1 MPGGFH
7 LPPASGFMRQKQPC
21 GYLWGRQ
28 RLSGDMEQ
36 KALVMAL
43 IGVLGIG
50 AQWIA
55 WRTGWPAIALMLA
68 AGVIAGPI
76 TGVIIP
82 EHTFGDLLEPM
93 ISVAVA
99 LILFEGGLSL
109 NFRELRKTEGA
120 VTRLMMIGIPLGW
133 VLGSLAC
140 YYVAGLV
147 WPVAILFAGI
157 LVVTGPTVVIPLL
170 RQSNIAARPR
180 AILKWEAIVNDPFG
194 ALCAVITYEYLRRVD
209 QGGTLVS
216 VVVALLGAAVVSG
229 LIGYGMARAIAWAFP
244 RGHVPEYLKA
254 PVLLVAVIGTFVLSN
269 LIQQETG
276 LLAVTVMGVAVANM
290 RLDSLRDIH
299 PFKENVTVLLISGV
313 FVLLSASLDLNVL
326 RLFEWRFAA
335 FLFALLFLVRPA
347 TVLIALAFSK
357 IPWNERLLVAWIAP
371 RGVVAVAVSGLFAL
385 RLDQLGYG
393 NGNILVTLSFAVV
406 VATIIAHGFSI
417 RYVAR
422 WLKVTGATQKGL
434 LIVGSTPWSISLA
447 QQIQSLGLPVTIADT
462 SWQRLSGPRQAGI
475 GTYHGEI
482 LAETTEERLD
492 LTQFQVLVATTD
504 NEAYNALVC
513 NEFAH
518 DIGRDSVYQ
527 LGGSGDDEDHR
538 SLPEALR
545 GRAMFTTG
553 HGVEDILQREAAGW
567 TFRKTRISEQFNFDH
582 ARSALP
588 DEADML
594 FVLRKDGRIRFFT
607 HAARPTPQ
615 TGDIVVSYGPSRHGD
630 PDAKQSSHIGGD
642 VA

>member
-1 MPGGFH
+1 
-7 LPPASGFMRQKQPC
+7 
-21 GYLWGRQ
+21 
-28 RLSGDMEQ
+28 MENQ
-36 KALVMAL
+36 ALVFAL
-43 IGVLGIG
+43 IGILGIG

-68 AGVIAGPI
+68 AGVIAGPLTRLI
-76 TGVIIP
+76 VPDQI
-82 EHTFGDLLEPM
+82 FGELLEPM

-133 VLGSLAC
+133 VLGAFAC
-140 YYVAGLV
+140 YYIAGLV

-209 QGGTLVS
+209 EGGTLLS
-216 VVVALLGAAVVSG
+216 VVAALLGAAVVSG
-229 LIGYGMARAIAWAFP
+229 LIGYAMARAIAWAFP

-254 PVLLVAVIGTFVLSN
+254 PVLLVAVISTFVLSN
-269 LIQQETG
+269 LVQQETG

-299 PFKENVTVLLISGV
+299 PFKENITVLLISGV
-313 FVLLSASLDLNVL
+313 FVLLSASLDFDVL

-417 RYVAR
+417 RFVAR

-447 QQIQSLGLPVTIADT
+447 RQIQSLGLPVMIADS
-462 SWQRLSGPRQAGI
+462 SWQRLSAVRQAGI
-475 GTYHGEI
+475 DAYHGEI

-492 LTQFQVLVATTD
+492 LTRFQVLAATTD

-513 NEFAH
+513 SEFAH

-545 GRAMFTTG
+545 GRAMFTAG

-567 TFRKTRISEQFNFDH
+567 TFRKTRISEQFNFED
-582 ARSALP
+582 ARSTLP

-594 FVLRKDGRIRFFT
+594 LVLRKDGRIRFFS

-615 TGDIVVSYGPSRHGD
+615 SGDIVVSYGPSRYADREASLSFQTGE
-630 PDAKQSSHIGGD
+630 AL
-642 VA
+642 A

>member
-1 MPGGFH
+1 
-7 LPPASGFMRQKQPC
+7 
-21 GYLWGRQ
+21 
-28 RLSGDMEQ
+28 MEQ
-36 KALVMAL
+36 QALVFAL
-43 IGVLGIG
+43 IGILGIG

-68 AGVIAGPI
+68 AGVLAGPV
-76 TGVIIP
+76 TGLIVP
-82 EHTFGDLLEPM
+82 ERTFGELLEPM
-93 ISVAVA
+93 VSVAVA

-120 VTRLMMIGIPLGW
+120 VTRLMLIGIPLGW
-133 VLGSLAC
+133 VLGTLAC

-170 RQSNIAARPR
+170 RQSNVAPRPR

-209 QGGTLVS
+209 EGGTLLS
-216 VVVALLGAAVVSG
+216 VVAALLGAAVVAG
-229 LIGYGMARAIAWAFP
+229 LIGYATARAIAWAFP

-313 FVLLSASLDLNVL
+313 FVLLSASLNFEVL
-326 RLFEWRFAA
+326 RLFEWRFIA
-335 FLFALLFLVRPA
+335 FLLALLFLVRPA
-347 TVLIALAFSK
+347 TVLVALAFSK

-393 NGNILVTLSFAVV
+393 DGSILVTLSFSVV
-406 VATIIAHGFSI
+406 VATIVAHGFSI

-422 WLKVTGATQKGL
+422 WLGVMGAPQKGL
-434 LIVGSTPWSISLA
+434 LIVGSTPWSLSLA
-447 QQIQSLGLPVTIADT
+447 RQLKSLDLPVMISDA
-462 SWQRLSGPRQAGI
+462 SWQRLAAPRQAGI
-475 GTYHGEI
+475 ATYHGEI

-492 LTQFQVLVATTD
+492 LTQFQVLVATTE

-513 NEFAH
+513 NEFAPE
-518 DIGRDSVYQ
+518 IGRDAVYQ

-545 GRAMFTTG
+545 GRAMFAAG
-553 HGVEDILQREAAGW
+553 HGVEEIMERETAGW
-567 TFRKTRISEQFNFDH
+567 TFRKTRISEQFDFTD
-582 ARSALP
+582 ARSSLP

-607 HAARPTPQ
+607 HASRPTPQ
-615 TGDIVVSYGPSRHGD
+615 AGDIVVSYGPSRHSD
-630 PDAKQSSHIGGD
+630 PENPAQPHKKE
-642 VA
+642 ATA